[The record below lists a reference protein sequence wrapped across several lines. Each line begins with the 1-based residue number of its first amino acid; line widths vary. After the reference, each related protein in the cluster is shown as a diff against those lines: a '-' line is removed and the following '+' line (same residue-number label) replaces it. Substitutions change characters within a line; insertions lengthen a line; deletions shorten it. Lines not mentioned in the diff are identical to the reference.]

1 MTWNVDNPKGRI
13 ASILSVIL
21 WSSLMALLVINGY
34 WSWYTIL
41 LLVLFGLL
49 LALSFMRIYQE
60 WKEDGL
66 WLGD

>member
-1 MTWNVDNPKGRI
+1 MTWKVDNPKGRI

-21 WSSLMALLVINGY
+21 WSLLMVPLVLNGY

-41 LLVLFGLL
+41 LMLLFGLL
-49 LALSFMRIYQE
+49 LTLSFIRIYQE
-60 WKEDGL
+60 WKEGGL

>member
-13 ASILSVIL
+13 ASILSVVM
-21 WSSLMALLVINGY
+21 WSSLLTLLVINGH

-41 LLVLFGLL
+41 LMLLFGLL

-60 WKEDGL
+60 WKEGGE

>member
-21 WSSLMALLVINGY
+21 WSSLMTLLVINGH

-41 LLVLFGLL
+41 LMLLFGLL
-49 LALSFMRIYQE
+49 LALSFIRIYQE
-60 WKEDGL
+60 WKEGGV

>member
-21 WSSLMALLVINGY
+21 WSSLMALLVIYGH

-41 LLVLFGLL
+41 LMLLFGLL
-49 LALSFMRIYQE
+49 LALSFLRI
-60 WKEDGL
+60 
-66 WLGD
+66 